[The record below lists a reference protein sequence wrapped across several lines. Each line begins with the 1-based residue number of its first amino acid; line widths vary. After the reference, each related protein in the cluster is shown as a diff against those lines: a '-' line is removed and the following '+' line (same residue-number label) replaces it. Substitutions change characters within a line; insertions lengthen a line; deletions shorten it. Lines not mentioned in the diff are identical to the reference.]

1 MILFPTIDLMDGQA
15 VRLKQGDYLQK
26 TVYSPDPLKT
36 AALFKEAGAAYMHVV
51 DLDGA
56 REGRP
61 VNFDTVTALIRESG
75 LKVEIGG
82 GIRSEKDITAYAEA
96 GAWRIILGTVA
107 AEDPAL
113 LEKALN
119 LYGERI
125 AVGVDLW
132 NGQVRIRGWLHEGEI
147 PFEEYIYQLQA
158 KGVKHIICTDITRDG
173 MLKGVNLLLYRRLKL
188 RFPNLDLV
196 ASGGVSSPEDIRQLD
211 ELGIRG
217 AIIGKALYTGN
228 IDLNQ
233 VIAAAGDQTV

>member
-1 MILFPTIDLMDGQA
+1 MIIFPTIDLMEGQA

-26 TVYSPDPLKT
+26 TVYNPDPLRQ
-36 AALFKEAGAAYMHVV
+36 AELFRKAGAAFIHVV
-51 DLDGA
+51 DLEGA

-61 VNFDTVTALIRESG
+61 VNFETVASLIRESG

-82 GIRSEKDITAYAEA
+82 GIRTAEDIRAYAEA

-113 LEKALN
+113 LADSLKR
-119 LYGERI
+119 YGERI

-147 PFEEYIYQLQA
+147 PFEEYIFQLQA
-158 KGVKHIICTDITRDG
+158 MGVKHIICTDITRDG

-188 RFPNLDLV
+188 RFPQLDLI
-196 ASGGVSSPEDIRQLD
+196 ASGGVSSLEDIRELD
-211 ELGIRG
+211 ALGIRG
-217 AIIGKALYTGN
+217 AVIGKALYTGDV
-228 IDLNQ
+228 DLKQ
-233 VIAAAGDQTV
+233 VIGAAGEQTS